1 MSRELVEGR
10 VKFEHGMLLATIL
23 LMGIG
28 LVMVYSATAYLM
40 VTPEM
45 LKKTGGNS
53 MYYLERQFM
62 FVALGLLTL
71 AAATFM
77 PFRWIEKLA
86 WPALFGSF
94 GAMILVLI
102 FGKEHLGAVRWF
114 QFGSI
119 WVQPGELVK
128 LAFVVWVSHSLA
140 FKEYRILEFRLGVL
154 PHLLVAMM
162 LVGLYLA
169 QPDLGS
175 CIILLAVLMALLFIA
190 GVPWKHIGV
199 LGLAGGLMAATV
211 LALDPE
217 KLGRV
222 WAWLDPEQFADG
234 DGYQLVNSKISIA
247 SGGMFGSG
255 LGGGQQNIA
264 GYVPEAETDF
274 IFSVIGEELGMIG
287 CLVVLALFGYV
298 LWRGLKLAGELKN
311 RFARHMVFGATLLV
325 VLQAAIN
332 IGVATG
338 TLPTKGL
345 TLPFVS
351 LGGSSMVVMA
361 ACVGVLLNAS
371 RTFPRMEPAGKA
383 HAVEAGS
390 VQVFVKES
398 A

>member
-1 MSRELVEGR
+1 MNRELVEGR
-10 VKFEHGMLLATIL
+10 VRFEHGVLLATLL

-53 MYYLERQFM
+53 MYYLERQFL
-62 FVALGLLTL
+62 FVGFGLLVL
-71 AAATFM
+71 AASTFI
-77 PFRWIEKLA
+77 PFRWLQKLG
-86 WPALFGSF
+86 WPALIGGFA
-94 GAMILVLI
+94 AMILVLI

-128 LAFVVWVSHSLA
+128 LAFVVWVSHSLS
-140 FKEYRILEFRLGVL
+140 FREYRVLEFRLGVL
-154 PHLLVAMM
+154 PHLAVAMVLVA
-162 LVGLYLA
+162 LYLA

-175 CIILLAVLMALLFIA
+175 SIILLSVLTAVLFVA
-190 GVPWKHIGV
+190 GVPWKHIGI
-199 LGLAGGLMAATV
+199 LGLIGAGLATAV
-211 LALDPE
+211 LAFDPE
-217 KLGRV
+217 KLNRV
-222 WAWLDPEQFADG
+222 WAWLDPERFADG
-234 DGYQLVNSKISIA
+234 EGYQLVNSKISIA
-247 SGGMFGSG
+247 SGGLWGSG

-274 IFSVIGEELGMIG
+274 IFSVIGEELGMVG
-287 CLVVLALFGYV
+287 CLVVLGLFGFI
-298 LWRGLKLAGELKN
+298 LWRGLKLAVEMKN
-311 RFARHMVFGATLLV
+311 RFARHMVFGVTLLV

-361 ACVGVLLNAS
+361 ACIGVVLNAS
-371 RTFPRMEPAGKA
+371 RTFPRMVPAG
-383 HAVEAGS
+383 AVEAMEAGS
-390 VQVFVKES
+390 IQVYVKES

>member
-1 MSRELVEGR
+1 MNRELVEGR
-10 VKFEHGMLLATIL
+10 VKFEHGVLLGTML

-53 MYYLERQFM
+53 MYYLERQFL
-62 FVALGLLTL
+62 FVAFGLLTM
-71 AAATFM
+71 AAATFI
-77 PFRWIEKLA
+77 PFRWLQKLA
-86 WPALFGSF
+86 WPALIGSF
-94 GAMILVLI
+94 AAMILVLL

-128 LAFVVWVSHSLA
+128 LAFVVWVSHSLS
-140 FKEYRILEFRLGVL
+140 FREHRILDFKLGAL
-154 PHLLVAMM
+154 PHLMVAMLLVA
-162 LVGLYLA
+162 LYLA

-175 CIILLAVLMALLFIA
+175 CIILLSVLMAVLFVA
-190 GVPWKHIGV
+190 GVPWKHIGA
-199 LGLAGGLMAATV
+199 LGLVGAIMATTV
-211 LALDPE
+211 LAFDPE
-217 KLGRV
+217 KLNRV
-222 WAWLDPEQFADG
+222 SAWLNPEQFADG
-234 DGYQLVNSKISIA
+234 EGYQLVNSKISIA
-247 SGGMFGSG
+247 SGGLFGSG

-274 IFSVIGEELGMIG
+274 IFSVIGEELGMVG
-287 CLVVLALFGYV
+287 CFIVLALFGFI
-298 LWRGLKLAGELKN
+298 LWRGLKLATELKN
-311 RFARHMVFGATLLV
+311 RFARHTVFGVTLLV
-325 VLQAAIN
+325 VMQAGIN

-371 RTFPRMEPAGKA
+371 RTFPRLEKAEAGVA
-383 HAVEAGS
+383 LEAGS
-390 VQVFVKES
+390 VQVFVKETP
-398 A
+398 

>member
-1 MSRELVEGR
+1 MNRELVEGR
-10 VKFEHGMLLATIL
+10 VRFEHGVLLATLL

-53 MYYLERQFM
+53 MYYLERQFL
-62 FVALGLLTL
+62 FVGFGLLVL
-71 AAATFM
+71 AASTFI
-77 PFRWIEKLA
+77 PFRWLQKLG
-86 WPALFGSF
+86 WPALIGGFA
-94 GAMILVLI
+94 AMILVLI

-128 LAFVVWVSHSLA
+128 LAFVVWVSHSLS
-140 FKEYRILEFRLGVL
+140 FREYRVLEFRLGVL
-154 PHLLVAMM
+154 PHLAVAMVLVA
-162 LVGLYLA
+162 LYLA

-175 CIILLAVLMALLFIA
+175 SIILLSVLTAVLFVA
-190 GVPWKHIGV
+190 GVPWKHIGI
-199 LGLAGGLMAATV
+199 LGLIGAGLATAV
-211 LALDPE
+211 LAFDPE
-217 KLGRV
+217 KLNRV
-222 WAWLDPEQFADG
+222 WAWLDPERFADG
-234 DGYQLVNSKISIA
+234 EGYQLVNSKISIA
-247 SGGMFGSG
+247 SGGLWGSG

-274 IFSVIGEELGMIG
+274 IFSVIGEELGMVG
-287 CLVVLALFGYV
+287 CLVVLGLFGFI
-298 LWRGLKLAGELKN
+298 LWRGLKLAMEMKN
-311 RFARHMVFGATLLV
+311 RFARHMVFGVTLLV

-361 ACVGVLLNAS
+361 ACIGVVLNAS
-371 RTFPRMEPAGKA
+371 RTFPRMVPAG
-383 HAVEAGS
+383 AVEAMEAGS
-390 VQVFVKES
+390 IQVYVKES

>member
-1 MSRELVEGR
+1 
-10 VKFEHGMLLATIL
+10 
-23 LMGIG
+23 
-28 LVMVYSATAYLM
+28 M

-53 MYYLERQFM
+53 MYYLERQFL
-62 FVALGLLTL
+62 FVGFGLLVL
-71 AAATFM
+71 AASTFI
-77 PFRWIEKLA
+77 PFRWLQKLG
-86 WPALFGSF
+86 WPALIGGFA
-94 GAMILVLI
+94 AMILVLI

-128 LAFVVWVSHSLA
+128 LAFVVWVSHSLS
-140 FKEYRILEFRLGVL
+140 FREYRVLEFRLGVL
-154 PHLLVAMM
+154 PHLAVAMVLVA
-162 LVGLYLA
+162 LYLA

-175 CIILLAVLMALLFIA
+175 SIILLSVLTAVLFVA
-190 GVPWKHIGV
+190 GVPWKHIGI
-199 LGLAGGLMAATV
+199 LGLIGAGLATAV
-211 LALDPE
+211 LAFDPE
-217 KLGRV
+217 KLNRV
-222 WAWLDPEQFADG
+222 WAWLDPERFADG
-234 DGYQLVNSKISIA
+234 EGYQLVNSKISIA
-247 SGGMFGSG
+247 SGGLWGSG

-274 IFSVIGEELGMIG
+274 IFSVIGEELGMVG
-287 CLVVLALFGYV
+287 CLVVLGLFGFI
-298 LWRGLKLAGELKN
+298 LWRGLKLAVEMKN
-311 RFARHMVFGATLLV
+311 RFARHMVFGVTLLV

-361 ACVGVLLNAS
+361 ACIGVVLNAS
-371 RTFPRMEPAGKA
+371 RTFPRMVPAG
-383 HAVEAGS
+383 AVEAMEAGS
-390 VQVFVKES
+390 IQVYVKES